1 MDSTYWMIIQV
12 CARLFSILS
21 FFHLTI
27 CSWPPT
33 DLFTVLHQSSSPR
46 TIASETGVRTVEPLY
61 CVASGHNLRYRYTWD
76 NIIGVVGIN
85 SRLLR
90 FWAGY
95 LSLYCDEWEWWTNL
109 LTVHCYQRRY
119 IFSLLV
125 STKCIGKKLRIENTH
140 HLFRCTSF
148 QSTDQC
154 IIFFLMHHSRFVVSQ
169 ILPGRH

>member
-1 MDSTYWMIIQV
+1 MHAYLVYSAFSSHNLFLTTYRPV
-12 CARLFSILS
+12 HC
-21 FFHLTI
+21 
-27 CSWPPT
+27 
-33 DLFTVLHQSSSPR
+33 SSPKFFA
-46 TIASETGVRTVEPLY
+46 T
-61 CVASGHNLRYRYTWD
+61 D
-76 NIIGVVGIN
+76 NCPRNRCTYSWATLLCCIWAQLAVQIHVGQHHWSCWN
-85 SRLLR
+85 QFPCLLR